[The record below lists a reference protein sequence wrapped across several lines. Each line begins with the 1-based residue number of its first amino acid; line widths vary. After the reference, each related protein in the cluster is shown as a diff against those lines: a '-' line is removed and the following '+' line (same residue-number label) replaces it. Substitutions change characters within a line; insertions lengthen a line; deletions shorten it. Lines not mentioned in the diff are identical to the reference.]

1 MIVLSKDFGGSH
13 LRDAAFMHIL
23 CLKTAFSGSAL
34 EEDIWVQREGGV
46 VRSVIARQGGRLY
59 ISTLG
64 EDTEELK
71 SFIEV
76 VGFQEVFCEK
86 AAAEKLGLSIT
97 NEFAVLSAKGLG
109 KRPDSSAEIG
119 LKPLYDRLALGGDG
133 GISLPAFEDFAP
145 DVSHR
150 LRHGGAR
157 VFLSENGAA
166 LVFLSE
172 KGGILN
178 GIAVK
183 KELRLKGEGSRLL
196 ELIKESVGG
205 DVFVCCDEKIKDFYI
220 KNGFSEIDKAVI
232 AR

>member
-1 MIVLSKDFGGSH
+1 MITLSKELGGFY

-23 CLKTAFSGSAL
+23 CLKSAFSGSAL
-34 EEDIWVQREGGV
+34 EEDIWVQREGEV

-59 ISTLG
+59 ISALG
-64 EDTEELK
+64 DALEELK
-71 SFIEV
+71 SFISV
-76 VGFQEVFCEK
+76 IGYGEVFCRK
-86 AAAEKLGLSIT
+86 ATAEGLGLSIT
-97 NEFAVLSAKGLG
+97 DEFTVLSASGLG
-109 KRPDSSAEIG
+109 KGFEASPQLG
-119 LKPLYDRLALGGDG
+119 LKALYDRLTLGGDG
-133 GISLPAFEDFAP
+133 GISLPDFESFAP

-150 LRHGGAR
+150 LRHGGAK

-183 KELRLKGEGSRLL
+183 KECRQKGEGSRLL
-196 ELIKESVGG
+196 ELVRSAADG
-205 DVFVCCDEKIKDFYI
+205 DILVCCDEKIKEFYI
-220 KNGFSEIDKAVI
+220 KNGFCETDKAVI